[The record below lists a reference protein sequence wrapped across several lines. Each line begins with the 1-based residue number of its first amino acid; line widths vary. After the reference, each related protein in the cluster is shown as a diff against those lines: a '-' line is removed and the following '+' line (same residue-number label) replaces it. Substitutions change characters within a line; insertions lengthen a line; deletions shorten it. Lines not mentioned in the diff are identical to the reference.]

1 MPKKSDGVL
10 FESKKVKYAFIES
23 LADEFAITKMCV
35 WLSVSTSGF
44 YKWRVR
50 GISTRARQQALVR
63 LAVIDVFYQFNKR
76 YGAPRIQE
84 ELEAAGIPC
93 CVNNIAQIMQDE
105 GLKARNGKNFK
116 YTPTAYAIS
125 NVADNILNRNFKA
138 SKPDEKWVS
147 DITYID
153 VDGQWMFLA
162 VILDLF
168 SRQIIGW
175 CVNETMTTEL
185 ILDAFN
191 MAVAR
196 RNVKP
201 GLILHS
207 DRGVQYRAGE
217 YQQALLDK
225 EITPSMSRK
234 GNCWDNAVI
243 ESFFARLKVE
253 LIYAE
258 EYKTLSEA
266 YSGLF
271 EYIEVFYNRIR
282 RHSSLG
288 YVSPANYE
296 EQYHAQCA

>member
-1 MPKKSDGVL
+1 MCGWLGV
-10 FESKKVKYAFIES
+10 SPA
-23 LADEFAITKMCV
+23 
-35 WLSVSTSGF
+35 GF
-44 YKWRVR
+44 YRWRDR
-50 GISTRARQQALVR
+50 DISPRERHQALVR
-63 LAVIDVFYQFNKR
+63 LAVIDVFHQFNKR

-84 ELEAAGIPC
+84 ELEDLGIAC
-93 CVNNIAQIMQDE
+93 CVNNVAQILQDE
-105 GLKARNGKNFK
+105 GLRARNGKSFK
-116 YTPTAYAIS
+116 YTPTAYATS

-153 VDGQWMFLA
+153 VDGEWMHLA

-175 CVNETMTTEL
+175 AVDETMTTEL

-217 YQQALLDK
+217 YQQALLDHR
-225 EITPSMSRK
+225 ITPSMSRK
-234 GNCWDNAVI
+234 GNCWDNAVM

-258 EYKTLSEA
+258 EYKSLEEA
-266 YSGLF
+266 YTGLF

-296 EQYHAQCA
+296 EYYYAQSA